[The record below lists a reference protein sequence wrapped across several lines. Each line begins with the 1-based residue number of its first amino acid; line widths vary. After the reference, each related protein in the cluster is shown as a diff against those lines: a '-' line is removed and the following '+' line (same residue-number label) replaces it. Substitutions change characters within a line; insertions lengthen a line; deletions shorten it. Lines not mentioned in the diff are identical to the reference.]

1 MPRIGVL
8 ALQGDFREHIR
19 ALRRLG
25 VEASE
30 VRLPHHL
37 AGLDGL
43 ILPGGESTTMGKL
56 AVEFGLLEPLRGLA
70 AGGLPMWGTCAG
82 LILLAR
88 DAGHS
93 QPLIGAL
100 DVTVQRNAFGRQLQS
115 FETDL
120 SIPALADSRPPF
132 RAVFIRAPLITRVGP
147 GVEVLGRLADTP
159 ARAAQ
164 PGQADSTDYTDNT
177 DETDETDSTDYPLIR
192 SSSAASAAIVAVRQ
206 GHVLATAFH
215 PELTDDDRFH
225 SYFLSFMER

>member
-19 ALRRLG
+19 ALLRLG
-25 VEASE
+25 VEATE
-30 VRLPHHL
+30 VRLPQHL
-37 AGLDGL
+37 AGLNGL

-56 AVEFGLLEPLRGLA
+56 AVEFGLLEPLRDLA

-93 QPLIGAL
+93 QPLIGTL
-100 DVTVQRNAFGRQLQS
+100 DVRVQRNAFGRQLQS

-120 SIPALADSRPPF
+120 TVPVLDGPQSPF
-132 RAVFIRAPLITRVGP
+132 RAVFIRAPLITDVGP
-147 GVEVLGRLADTP
+147 DVEVLARLDEAKK
-159 ARAAQ
+159 R
-164 PGQADSTDYTDNT
+164 T
-177 DETDETDSTDYPLIR
+177 DEV
-192 SSSAASAAIVAVRQ
+192 VAVRQ
-206 GHVLATAFH
+206 GHLLATAFH

-225 SYFLSFMER
+225 RYFLSFMER

>member
-19 ALRRLG
+19 ALLRLG
-25 VEASE
+25 VEATE
-30 VRLPHHL
+30 VRLPQHL

-120 SIPALADSRPPF
+120 TVPALAEPEPPF
-132 RAVFIRAPLITRVGP
+132 RAVFIRAPLITGVGP
-147 GVEVLGRLADTP
+147 DVEVLARLDGVEGRA
-159 ARAAQ
+159 
-164 PGQADSTDYTDNT
+164 G
-177 DETDETDSTDYPLIR
+177 E
-192 SSSAASAAIVAVRQ
+192 IVAVRQ
-206 GHVLATAFH
+206 GHLLATAFH

-225 SYFLSFMER
+225 SYFLSFMERRHNHA

>member
-1 MPRIGVL
+1 MPRVGVL

-19 ALRRLG
+19 ALLRLG
-25 VEASE
+25 VEATE
-30 VRLPHHL
+30 VRLPGQL

-88 DAGHS
+88 DAGRS

-120 SIPALADSRPPF
+120 TLPALADPKAPF
-132 RAVFIRAPLITRVGP
+132 RAVFIRAPLITDVGP
-147 GVEVLGRLADTP
+147 GVEVLARLDGAEGRA
-159 ARAAQ
+159 
-164 PGQADSTDYTDNT
+164 G
-177 DETDETDSTDYPLIR
+177 E
-192 SSSAASAAIVAVRQ
+192 IVAVRQ
-206 GHVLATAFH
+206 SRLLATAFH

-225 SYFLSFMER
+225 RYFLSFMER

>member
-19 ALRRLG
+19 ALLRLG
-25 VEASE
+25 VEATE
-30 VRLPHHL
+30 VRLPQHL

-56 AVEFGLLEPLRGLA
+56 AVEFGLLEPLRDLA

-88 DAGHS
+88 DAGRS
-93 QPLIGAL
+93 QPLVGAL

-120 SIPALADSRPPF
+120 TVPALASPESPF
-132 RAVFIRAPLITRVGP
+132 RAVFIRAPLITGVGSE
-147 GVEVLGRLADTP
+147 VEVLARLDGVEGRV
-159 ARAAQ
+159 
-164 PGQADSTDYTDNT
+164 G
-177 DETDETDSTDYPLIR
+177 E
-192 SSSAASAAIVAVRQ
+192 IVAVRQ
-206 GHVLATAFH
+206 GHLLATAFH
-215 PELTDDDRFH
+215 PELTDDGRFH

>member
-8 ALQGDFREHIR
+8 ALQGDFREHMR
-19 ALRRLG
+19 ALLRLG
-25 VEASE
+25 VEATE
-30 VRLPHHL
+30 VRLPQHL

-56 AVEFGLLEPLRGLA
+56 AVEFGLLEPLRDLA

-120 SIPALADSRPPF
+120 AVPVLADSRPPF
-132 RAVFIRAPLITRVGP
+132 RAVFIRAPLITRVGQ
-147 GVEVLGRLADTP
+147 GVEALARLDGGEGRT
-159 ARAAQ
+159 
-164 PGQADSTDYTDNT
+164 G
-177 DETDETDSTDYPLIR
+177 E
-192 SSSAASAAIVAVRQ
+192 IVAVRQ
-206 GHVLATAFH
+206 GHLLATAFH

-225 SYFLSFMER
+225 RYFLSFIER

>member
-1 MPRIGVL
+1 MPRVGVL
-8 ALQGDFREHIR
+8 ALQGDFREHMR

-25 VEASE
+25 VEATE
-30 VRLPHHL
+30 VRLPGQL

-56 AVEFGLLEPLRGLA
+56 AVEFGLLEPLRSLA

-82 LILLAR
+82 MILLAR
-88 DAGHS
+88 DAGRS

-115 FETDL
+115 FETNL

-147 GVEVLGRLADTP
+147 EVEVLARLDGDGGRT
-159 ARAAQ
+159 
-164 PGQADSTDYTDNT
+164 G
-177 DETDETDSTDYPLIR
+177 E
-192 SSSAASAAIVAVRQ
+192 IVAVRQ
-206 GHVLATAFH
+206 GRLLATAFH

-225 SYFLSFMER
+225 RYFLSFMER